1 MEQTRYRIG
10 ISGSYGGMNLG
21 DEAILREVIHELR
34 RRLPV
39 EITVFSLNPDDTLRR
54 HDVERAVPVRDLSR
68 AEVADELRSLDLF
81 ILGGGGILFDPDVRQ
96 FLREAQIAKD
106 LGVPVMTW
114 AIGVGPLVSRESRR
128 LVLDV
133 LNRVDLITVRE
144 SSARLVLEDIG
155 VMPEIHV
162 TADPALL
169 MEPEPVAADAI
180 VAEGFAG
187 AHRVVGLSIRE
198 PGPAAPDLDAGHYHS
213 LLANTSDYLVERL
226 DATVAF
232 VPLERR
238 IDLQHAHAVVS
249 RMANPERAHVLKG
262 AYTSGQMLSLISR
275 FDFAI
280 GMRLHFLIF
289 AALARVPFVPL
300 PYASKVGG
308 FVRALDIPAL
318 PIQQMNAG
326 QLLAF
331 VDRSWDRRRELKAN
345 IDERLPPLI
354 DRGRHTGDLAVDL
367 LLAARPQSVPAV

>member
-1 MEQTRYRIG
+1 
-10 ISGSYGGMNLG
+10 MNLG
-21 DEAILREVIHELR
+21 DEAILREMIRALR
-34 RRLPV
+34 ARLPV
-39 EITVFSLNPDDTLRR
+39 ELTIFSLNPDDTQRR

-68 AEVADELRSLDLF
+68 AEVAEELRPLDLF

-106 LGVPVMTW
+106 LGLPVMTW
-114 AIGVGPLVSRESRR
+114 AVGVGPLVSRESRR
-128 LVLDV
+128 LILDV
-133 LNRVDLITVRE
+133 LNRLDLITVRE

-155 VMPEIHV
+155 VDREIRV

-169 MEPEPVAADAI
+169 MEPEPIAADAI
-180 VAEGFAG
+180 VAEGLAG
-187 AHRVVGLSIRE
+187 APRLIGISIRE
-198 PGPAAPDLDAGHYHS
+198 PGPAAPDLDVGHYHN
-213 LLANTSDYLVERL
+213 LLANTADYLVERL
-226 DATVAF
+226 DATVLF

-262 AYTSGQMLSLISR
+262 QYTSGQMLSLMSR
-275 FDFAI
+275 LDFAI

-308 FVRALDIPAL
+308 FVRELNIPAL

-331 VDRSWDRRRELKAN
+331 VDRSWDRRLDLQTN
-345 IDERLPPLI
+345 IDVRLPPLI
-354 DRGRHTGDLAVDL
+354 ARSRQTADLAVGL
-367 LLAARPQSVPAV
+367 LLTASRQSASAV